1 VVKIVSGEI
10 NSGKTTQIGQIFEQ
24 TNQGDGIIS
33 KKVMLDKDVFGYN
46 GMRLS
51 DKYTFPL
58 MIHEK
63 YYKQDVINNGKVF
76 EKDFVGEIGPY
87 KIYKKSLRKI
97 NALYRDFFKKKTTP
111 LYFDEI
117 GMLEIG
123 KGGFYKH
130 LKKALKRKI
139 DVVITV
145 REDLIEKV
153 IDKFKIEE
161 YEIIE

>member
-1 VVKIVSGEI
+1 MVRIVSGKI
-10 NSGKTTQIGQIFEQ
+10 DSGKTTKIREIFRQ

-58 MIHEK
+58 MIHDK
-63 YYKQDVINNGKVF
+63 YYKKDVLHNGRIY
-76 EKDFVGEIGPY
+76 EKDFAGEIGPY
-87 KIYKKSLRKI
+87 KIFKK
-97 NALYRDFFKKKTTP
+97 ALKRVDSIYSDFFKKNVNP
-111 LYFDEI
+111 IYFDEI
-117 GMLEIG
+117 GMLEIS

-130 LKKALKRKI
+130 LKKALKLNK

-153 IDKFKIEE
+153 IERFSINE
-161 YEIIE
+161 YEIIK